1 MGNLRLKVAFW
12 DYDRTRALADG
23 TVKIDGVDATFH
35 SARIVSEMF
44 EGMIR
49 QREFDVSELGM
60 TYYLRTLDF
69 DDPPFIA
76 LPVFPNRSF
85 RHSAIYVNVASGIKK
100 RRIRR
105 QESRRICDLW
115 SRRRGLAEGY
125 PVRRVWCDT
134 GPVPL
139 DRWPPGLAHGAN
151 RFHPS
156 SPSCQCRGEIGPRVQ
171 RFRGYV
177 GSGRD

>member
-1 MGNLRLKVAFW
+1 MSDLKLIFAFW

-35 SARIVSEMF
+35 SARIVSEIF

-49 QREFDVSELGM
+49 KREFDVSELGL

-85 RHSAIYVNVASGIKK
+85 SALGDLRQRGEWYKK
-100 RRIRR
+100 TAGSRR

-115 SRRRGLAEGY
+115 SRRRGLAGGN
-125 PVRRVWCDT
+125 PVRRVWRDT
-134 GPVPL
+134 GPVSL
-139 DRWPPGLAHGAN
+139 DRWPSRLAHEAN
-151 RFHPS
+151 RLHPS
-156 SPSCQCRGEIGPRVQ
+156 SPSCQYRGEIRPRQ
-171 RFRGYV
+171 GFRGYA